1 MKNGTEDSKLL
12 IGLQNSDNNSF
23 RAIYD
28 KYSEDLFSYAMKVIN
43 NRTVCEDIIQD
54 IFIALWSKRENTK
67 ISALKPYLFQ
77 AVKYQIFNH
86 FRNTKF
92 SNEDLTRL
100 NIIDVSM
107 NVSQKLEYSELET
120 RIRNHVD
127 KLPHR
132 CRQIFVLS
140 RYQHKS
146 NKEIAKELDI
156 SVQAVKNQISKALAF
171 LRSNLQLEEVVFL
184 SLILLH

>member
-1 MKNGTEDSKLL
+1 MKNGIEDSKLL
-12 IGLQNSDNNSF
+12 EEMQNGDRQSF
-23 RAIYD
+23 KTIYN
-28 KYSEDLFSYAMKVIN
+28 KYSKDLFLYAIKVIK
-43 NRTVCEDIIQD
+43 NRTVCEDIVQD
-54 IFIALWSKRENTK
+54 VFIALWSKREKTK

-86 FRNTKF
+86 FRNSKF
-92 SNEDLTRL
+92 SSEDLTRL

-107 NVSQKLEYSELET
+107 NVAQKLEYSELEM

-127 KLPHR
+127 KLPQR
-132 CRQIFVLS
+132 CRQIFMLS

-146 NKEIAKELDI
+146 NKEIAEELDI

-171 LRSNLQLEEVVFL
+171 LRSNLRLEEMVFL
-184 SLILLH
+184 SLFLL